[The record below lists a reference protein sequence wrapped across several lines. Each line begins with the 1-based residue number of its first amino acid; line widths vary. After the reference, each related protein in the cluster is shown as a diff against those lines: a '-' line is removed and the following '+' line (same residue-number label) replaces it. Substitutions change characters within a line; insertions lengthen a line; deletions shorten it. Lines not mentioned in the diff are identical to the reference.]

1 MVSTLPV
8 VRRHTGSDH
17 DVAICCQ
24 STAVSAGNGPRARFR
39 GLEAEFSANAKMAP
53 QCAVRVREIGCK
65 N

>member
-1 MVSTLPV
+1 MTTTLL
-8 VRRHTGSDH
+8 
-17 DVAICCQ
+17 
-24 STAVSAGNGPRARFR
+24 SAARVPQFPPENGPPARFR